1 MSTHGGKSANQY
13 EDYEKDAQF
22 ASTLSRG
29 IDILQSFRVGE
40 SVLGNRDFAE
50 RTGLSKATVG
60 RLTHTLVAL
69 GYLRHDQALGKYRLG
84 ASVLSMSYPLLASMQ
99 LRQIARPLMKNLA
112 NQIQGAVSLGIR
124 ERTQMVYVET
134 TRSTASLVRT
144 PDIGATIPI
153 MSTATGKAWLC
164 KAPAD
169 EREAVLNRVRVADPD
184 GFARDYPG
192 VLEARK
198 MFERHGYCVS
208 RGEWRRDVYGF
219 AAPLEKPVDST
230 LFVFNCG
237 LLARPGQFAEIEKE
251 VAPLL
256 VSLVRGTE
264 VLLGLR

>member
-1 MSTHGGKSANQY
+1 MSNAN
-13 EDYEKDAQF
+13 DHREKDSQF

-40 SVLGNRDFAE
+40 SVLGNRDFVE
-50 RTGLSKATVG
+50 RTGLSKTTVA

-69 GYLRHDQALGKYRLG
+69 GYLRHDEALAKYRLG

-99 LRQIARPLMKNLA
+99 LRQIARPLMKSLA
-112 NQIQGAVSLGIR
+112 DQIQGAVSLGVR
-124 ERTQMVYVET
+124 ERNQIVYVET
-134 TRSTASLVRT
+134 TRSTDSLVLT

-153 MSTATGKAWLC
+153 MTTAIGKAWLC
-164 KAPAD
+164 KAPAE
-169 EREAVLNRVRVADPD
+169 EREAVLNRIRVADPAQ
-184 GFARDYPG
+184 FARDYPG

-198 MFERHGYCVS
+198 SFERNGYCANQ
-208 RGEWRRDVYGF
+208 GEWRKDVYGF
-219 AAPLEKPVDST
+219 AAPLDKPVDST

-237 LLARPGQFAEIEKE
+237 ILARPGKFSELERE

>member
-1 MSTHGGKSANQY
+1 MSKAAGNR
-13 EDYEKDAQF
+13 EKDFQF

-29 IDILQSFRVGE
+29 IDILQSFRVGD
-40 SVLGNRDFAE
+40 SVLGNRDFVE
-50 RTGLSKATVG
+50 RTGMSKTTVA

-69 GYLRHDQALGKYRLG
+69 GYLRHDEALGKYRLG

-99 LRQIARPLMKNLA
+99 LRQIARPLMKSLA
-112 NQIQGAVSLGIR
+112 DQIQGAVSLGVR
-124 ERTQMVYVET
+124 ERTQIVYVET
-134 TRSTASLVRT
+134 MRSTDSLVMT

-153 MSTATGKAWLC
+153 MTTAIGKAWLC
-164 KAPAD
+164 KAPAE
-169 EREAVLNRVRVADPD
+169 EREAVLNRLRIADPER
-184 GFARDYPG
+184 FARDYPG

-198 MFERHGYCVS
+198 AFERNGYCANH
-208 RGEWRRDVYGF
+208 GEWRKDVYGF
-219 AAPLEKPVDST
+219 AAPLDKPVDST

-237 LLARPGQFAEIEKE
+237 ILARPGQFAELERE